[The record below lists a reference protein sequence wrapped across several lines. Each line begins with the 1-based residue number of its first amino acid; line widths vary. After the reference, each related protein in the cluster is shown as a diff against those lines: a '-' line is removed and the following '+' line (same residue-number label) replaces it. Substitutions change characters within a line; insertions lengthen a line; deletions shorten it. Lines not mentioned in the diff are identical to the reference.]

1 MTEKKK
7 ILVADDDVQFVD
19 SVKTL
24 LESVGYNVFYTYKSK
39 DIIDMA
45 KDKNPDLILL
55 DVMFAGPKGPDGF
68 RVSRMLH
75 QDPKLKHIPVIII
88 SGVRKVMHLPFN
100 VEPDERWMPVKAFI
114 EKPIKPGELLSA
126 VREVIGSIIKDFKD

>member
-1 MTEKKK
+1 MSEKKK

-24 LESVGYNVFYTYKSK
+24 LESVGYNVSYTYKSK

-45 KDKNPDLILL
+45 KDINPDLILL
-55 DVMFAGPKGPDGF
+55 DIMFAGPKGPDGF

-75 QDPKLKHIPVIII
+75 QDLELKHIPVIII

-114 EKPIKPGELLSA
+114 EKPIKPGEFLF
-126 VREVIGSIIKDFKD
+126 EVKKFLDQ